1 MNEMHITAAHACV
14 DMGIDKAVHKK
25 NYHLLI
31 IFHSDLEKRPCRPVL
46 QVVHLPYPPETLSS
60 GIHANPKGVEILTTC
75 QLCDPS
81 TNSPTSFRVDLQ
93 KILCVCSVGITDTE
107 ASRLINNV
115 SKINN
120 HVARDSV
127 TLTHRSNFA
136 FVPRW
141 THKFLKIGKFSLNSL
156 DNMSS
161 ATDVHV
167 AILLILESID
177 KARSLWVDVQAL
189 HRAMSTPE
197 NLFDSLSSFT
207 RNLDTKTFKVGA
219 FKYISDYD

>member
-1 MNEMHITAAHACV
+1 MNEIHRTAAHACV
-14 DMGIDKAVHKK
+14 DTEIDKAVNKR

-31 IFHSDLEKRPCRPVL
+31 IFHTDLEKRPCRPVV
-46 QVVHLPYPPETLSS
+46 QIVHLPYQPETLSYD
-60 GIHANPKGVEILTTC
+60 IQENPKGVEILTTC

-93 KILCVCSVGITDTE
+93 KILCVCSASITDTE

-120 HVARDSV
+120 HAAKDGVM
-127 TLTHRSNFA
+127 LTQRSNLA
-136 FVPRW
+136 FIPRW
-141 THKFLKIGKFSLNSL
+141 AHKFFKLGKVPLCSI

-161 ATDVHV
+161 ATDVQV

-177 KARSLWVDVQAL
+177 KARSVWMRVQSL
-189 HRAMSTPE
+189 HPVMSTPE
-197 NLFDSLSSFT
+197 NLYDALSTFT
-207 RNLDTKTFKVGA
+207 RNLDTRSYKVGA
-219 FKYISDYD
+219 FRYISDYD